1 MLDRDRIKT
10 ELLRR
15 GMTLGMWA
23 KARDINYTALHNV
36 LYGRAGAQTDREIRA
51 ALKKDGLLF
60 ETESSVATKTSGQ
73 SVFWTFSAA
82 AQYLGISEPKLRTW
96 EKHGTCNFPRAIRVG
111 VCMLLSSEAVKRWAN
126 GVLAQHGF

>member
-1 MLDRDRIKT
+1 MLDRDRIKS

-23 KARDINYTALHNV
+23 KGRDIEYSALTRV
-36 LYGRAGAQTDREIRA
+36 LYGTAGEEYTRTIRA

-60 ETESSVATKTSGQ
+60 ETGAAATKDTTQG
-73 SVFWTFSAA
+73 VFWTFPAA
-82 AQYLGISEPKLRTW
+82 SKYLGVSEKKLRSW
-96 EKHGTCNFPRAIRVG
+96 EKNGTSNFPRAIRVG
-111 VCMLLSSEAVKRWAN
+111 VSMLLSSEAVKRWAS

>member
-1 MLDRDRIKT
+1 MLDRNRIKS

-15 GMTLGMWA
+15 GMTLGTWA
-23 KARDINYTALHNV
+23 KARDIEYSALTRV
-36 LYGRAGAQTDREIRA
+36 LYGTAGEEYTRKIRA

-60 ETESSVATKTSGQ
+60 ETGTSAAKDTTQG
-73 SVFWTFSAA
+73 VFWTFPAA
-82 AQYLGISEPKLRTW
+82 SKYLGVSEKKLRSW
-96 EKHGTCNFPRAIRVG
+96 EKNGTSNFPRAIRVG

>member
-1 MLDRDRIKT
+1 MLDRDRIKS

-23 KARDINYTALHNV
+23 KARDIEYSALTRV
-36 LYGRAGAQTDREIRA
+36 LYGTAGEEYTRTIRA

-60 ETESSVATKTSGQ
+60 ETESSAAMKAAGQ

-82 AQYLGISEPKLRTW
+82 SQYLGVSEPKLRSW
-96 EKHGTCNFPRAIRVG
+96 EKNGTSNFPRAIRVG

-126 GVLAQHGF
+126 GILAQHGF